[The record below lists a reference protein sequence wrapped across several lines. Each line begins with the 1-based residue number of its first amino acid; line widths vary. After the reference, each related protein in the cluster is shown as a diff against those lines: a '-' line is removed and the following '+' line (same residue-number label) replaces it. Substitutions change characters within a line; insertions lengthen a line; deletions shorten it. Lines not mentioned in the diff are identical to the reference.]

1 MPFDRDSGLVF
12 DEKLVKK
19 SKKRSNANDFSTRS
33 LGQPPKRCST
43 GDGIDSLYLIALRKL
58 LYNLDNVDA
67 DSLST
72 VPEDILK
79 QIWKAIQRS

>member
-12 DEKLVKK
+12 SEKVIKK
-19 SKKRSNANDFSTRS
+19 SKKGSITHDCSTRS

-43 GDGIDSLYLIALRKL
+43 GDGIDSLYLVALRKL
-58 LYNLDNVDA
+58 LCNLDNLDTS
-67 DSLST
+67 SLST

-79 QIWKAIQRS
+79 RIWEAIQRS